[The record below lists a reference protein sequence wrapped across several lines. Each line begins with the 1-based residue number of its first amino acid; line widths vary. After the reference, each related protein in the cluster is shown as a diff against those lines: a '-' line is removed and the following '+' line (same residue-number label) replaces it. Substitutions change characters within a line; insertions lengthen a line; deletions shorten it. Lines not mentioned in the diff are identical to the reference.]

1 MQGFPHDRGRRFA
14 ILSAATIFP
23 ARKVIDMDRDKPN
36 MAKGITQREAPDLP
50 DSAIAFTLPLAIPVL
65 PAIVHQMIPFYVE
78 FKPGAPIYEQVVYAA
93 TKSIISGQLRPGD
106 EFPSVRALS
115 KQLKINPNTAHKV
128 VARLADAGLLEIRPG
143 SVAIVAKR
151 SSATKAERT
160 NLLEQQFEELV
171 VEGKRLGID
180 LPDMQEAIAKHWARL
195 TSKRE
200 GKQGPG
206 QGGRQQ

>member
-1 MQGFPHDRGRRFA
+1 
-14 ILSAATIFP
+14 
-23 ARKVIDMDRDKPN
+23 
-36 MAKGITQREAPDLP
+36 
-50 DSAIAFTLPLAIPVL
+50 
-65 PAIVHQMIPFYVE
+65 MIPFYVE
-78 FKPGAPIYEQVVYAA
+78 FKPGALIYEQVVYAA
-93 TKSIISGQLRPGD
+93 TKSIISGQLCPGD

-128 VARLADAGLLEIRPG
+128 VARLAEAGLLEIRPG
-143 SVAIVAKR
+143 SVAVVAKR

-160 NLLEQQFEELV
+160 NLLGQQFEELV

-180 LPDMQEAIAKHWARL
+180 LQDMQEAIARHWARL

-206 QGGRQQ
+206 QGGHQP

>member
-1 MQGFPHDRGRRFA
+1 MSICKRGYVRCSGIRAPSLFE
-14 ILSAATIFP
+14 LLDS
-23 ARKVIDMDRDKPN
+23 DLRD
-36 MAKGITQREAPDLP
+36 
-50 DSAIAFTLPLAIPVL
+50 SSVAFI
-65 PAIVHQMIPFYVE
+65 
-78 FKPGAPIYEQVVYAA
+78 KPGAPIYEQVVYAA
-93 TKSIISGQLRPGD
+93 TKSIICGQLRPGD

-180 LPDMQEAIAKHWARL
+180 LQDMQEAIAKHWARL

-200 GKQGPG
+200 GKQDPG

>member
-1 MQGFPHDRGRRFA
+1 
-14 ILSAATIFP
+14 
-23 ARKVIDMDRDKPN
+23 
-36 MAKGITQREAPDLP
+36 
-50 DSAIAFTLPLAIPVL
+50 
-65 PAIVHQMIPFYVE
+65 MIPFHVE

-128 VARLADAGLLEIRPG
+128 VTRLADAGLLEIRPG

-151 SSATKAERT
+151 SSASKAERT

-171 VEGKRLGID
+171 VEGKRLGIE
-180 LPDMQEAIAKHWARL
+180 LQDMQEAIGKHWARL

-200 GKQGPG
+200 VKQDPG